1 MSITVTANI
10 KKLID
15 PFMGSTFIRPTGDDG
30 LHLVGY
36 DRHGFWQEFHSIEQA
51 AGFAN
56 RERWAD
62 MEAKKVGSTRAIP

>member
-62 MEAKKVGSTRAIP
+62 MQSKVLSTQQKL